1 MTFGVICEITV
12 DVICGRSSVDNG
24 DAILNLAAHFPAGT
38 SVKDLEHYEQ
48 FIDWEHFGRFDY
60 GKTGNMEHYGTNDV
74 PLYNLTNLQMPTA
87 LFTGSKDTLADPED
101 VKRLMKD
108 LQGNDHVVYSKE

>member
-12 DVICGRSSVDNG
+12 DVICGRSSVDNS

-48 FIDWEHFGRFDY
+48 LGFKNLGNWIIIPVFLCQSGLSRFGSEI
-60 GKTGNMEHYGTNDV
+60 G
-74 PLYNLTNLQMPTA
+74 
-87 LFTGSKDTLADPED
+87 ED
-101 VKRLMKD
+101 LIGM
-108 LQGNDHVVYSKE
+108 

>member
-1 MTFGVICEITV
+1 VTFGVICEITV

-48 FIDWEHFGRFDY
+48 LDYNTSIIIQLPRF
-60 GKTGNMEHYGTNDV
+60 
-74 PLYNLTNLQMPTA
+74 L
-87 LFTGSKDTLADPED
+87 
-101 VKRLMKD
+101 
-108 LQGNDHVVYSKE
+108 